1 MDKKG
6 AAPGVGAKNNA
17 KFKWL
22 TIIFCVAYL
31 VIVFLVPDLLRKD
44 YITAP
49 ATLLEKSHNAAVYTI
64 DIPSVLEKDG
74 CNLIFSVYGC
84 LVRIE
89 DEKGSVIYEN
99 DQDSTRSRK
108 MIGRVYVNFT
118 LPAYTAGHTITVYL
132 TENDRN
138 ATMNLESAA
147 ILPALEARTYYGIT
161 RSAGLISSI
170 IMFSMAVVGFQA
182 LLINGRKWTEFR
194 LGISLV
200 GVIFCFSM
208 LLFSMEGRFLIF
220 FSDVDF
226 WNRITH
232 VAKYMLLF
240 CFMHYLRLE
249 GNFGTYKK
257 LHKII
262 EGAYF
267 AIALTFSIL
276 GFFDIVPFYNLEI
289 IYAIIL
295 LLLSLLYLHIYF
307 HEIKNG
313 DMPPRRKRIWLFQML
328 LYIVMFIISVIDD
341 EFPQMKNQMSPVNY
355 FIVCFSVIFFYVL
368 CYIYVDKI
376 ALTLKERKDAIEA
389 QNRAIAKMEQDLLD
403 YRINAY
409 VGQLKPH
416 FIYNTLAA
424 IRGIVMTDPDKAS
437 DLVCDFGTFLRGSL
451 KTIENNRLI
460 PFEDELKNIK
470 AYVNIKLIEMNGR
483 FEMRYDL
490 QETDFDIVPL
500 SIQMLIENAITHG
513 IYQRMEPGRFVLLK
527 TYRDRGIYIIVED
540 NGTGFDAEPVMRE
553 IKRSMAGE
561 NASKEGFSAERST
574 GWNLVDDRNGRG
586 NDSENEAGTADRYNN
601 ERSEAGTADRHNN
614 DRSEAGATDR
624 YNNDRNEAGTIVRCN
639 DAGMKAGIKKSYG
652 LNNLTFRLYNIMH
665 ANVTIQS
672 MPGEG
677 TKVTIYI
684 PENTEGENEGHN
696 S

>member
-1 MDKKG
+1 MDKNS
-6 AAPGVGAKNNA
+6 ATLRAVVNNNA

-22 TIIFCVAYL
+22 TIIFCGIYL
-31 VIVFLVPDLLRKD
+31 VVVFLVPDFLRQD

-49 ATLLEKSHNAAVYTI
+49 AVLLEKSDNNAVYTI
-64 DIPSVLEKDG
+64 DIPDVLEKDG
-74 CNLIFSVYGC
+74 SNLIFSVYGC
-84 LVRIE
+84 VVRIK

-99 DQDSTRSRK
+99 DHDSTRPRK

-118 LPAYTAGHTITVYL
+118 LPDDTAGSRITVYI
-132 TENDRN
+132 TENDHN

-147 ILPALEARTYYGIT
+147 ILPSSEARTYYGIT
-161 RSAGLISSI
+161 RSAGLITSI
-170 IMFSMAVVGFQA
+170 IMFSIAVVGFQA
-182 LLINGRKWTEFR
+182 LLIKGRSWPEFR

-200 GVIFCFSM
+200 GVVFCFSM

-220 FSDVDF
+220 FANVDF
-226 WNRITH
+226 WNRITY
-232 VAKYMLLF
+232 VSKYMLLL

-257 LHKII
+257 LHKVI
-262 EGAYF
+262 EGAYL
-267 AIALTFSIL
+267 AIALTFSVL
-276 GFFDIVPFYNLEI
+276 GFLDIVPFYELEI
-289 IYAIIL
+289 FYAIIL
-295 LLLSLLYLHIYF
+295 LILSLVYLHIYY

-313 DMPPRRKRIWLFQML
+313 DMSHRRKRIWVFQML

-490 QETDFDIVPL
+490 KETDFDIVPL

-513 IYQRMEPGRFVLLK
+513 IYQRMEPGRYVLLK
-527 TYRDRGIYIIVED
+527 TYRDRGIYIVVED
-540 NGTGFDAEPVMRE
+540 NGTGFDAEPVISE
-553 IKRSMAGE
+553 IKKSMAGE
-561 NASKEGFSAERST
+561 SAAEESFTVERIT
-574 GWNLVDDRNGRG
+574 GWNPVEGR
-586 NDSENEAGTADRYNN
+586 TVRYND
-601 ERSEAGTADRHNN
+601 G
-614 DRSEAGATDR
+614 G
-624 YNNDRNEAGTIVRCN
+624 NEAGTIARCN

-652 LNNLTFRLYNIMH
+652 LKNLTFRLYNIMH
-665 ANVTIQS
+665 GSVTIQS
-672 MPGEG
+672 TMGIG